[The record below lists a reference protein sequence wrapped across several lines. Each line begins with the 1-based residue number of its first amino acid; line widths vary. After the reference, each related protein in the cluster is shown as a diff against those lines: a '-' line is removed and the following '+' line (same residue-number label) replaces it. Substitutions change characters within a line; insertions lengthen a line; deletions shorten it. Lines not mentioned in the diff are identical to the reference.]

1 VLVIAIILAALA
13 VIGFIIGSVAKFTK
27 QERDPNDSY
36 GRTRAVPDK
45 GANKLAR
52 WIAAGVATLALL
64 FFAFGSFYTQD
75 AGEANVL
82 KDVTGNIV
90 GQNNSTGLQT
100 KAPWVDTVT
109 FNIRNQQV
117 IFAGKSGEESDNSGG
132 VVNGPQITVQDGD
145 GVSSNVDIAL
155 RYSIRPDAV
164 TDIYTEFLSE
174 ENFKKSF
181 IEQDVRSVVRLVP
194 NQFSTIDLLT
204 KRGEVEAAVLAAL
217 EDRWEDDGVIVD
229 SISLQEI
236 RPPAAVVESYADAQK
251 AQINVTKEQANLDA
265 SEVSA
270 QQKVVQAQAEADANA
285 ILNGSLSE
293 NILSQRYL
301 DTLGKLAAEGNVVVV
316 PEGFNGLVNVGK

>member
-1 VLVIAIILAALA
+1 MLVLAITLITLAIIGFVVAAVLKLPGLAGQPGSIRPGGNLKRSVRLVSAA
-13 VIGFIIGSVAKFTK
+13 V
-27 QERDPNDSY
+27 
-36 GRTRAVPDK
+36 
-45 GANKLAR
+45 
-52 WIAAGVATLALL
+52 LALG
-64 FFAFGSFYTQD
+64 AVCAVFGSFYTQD

-90 GQNNSTGLQT
+90 GQNNSTGLQV
-100 KAPWVDTVT
+100 KAPWVNIVT

-117 IFAGKSGEESDNSGG
+117 IFAGTASESSDNNSG
-132 VVNGPQITVQDGD
+132 VANGPQITVQDQD

-194 NQFSTIDLLT
+194 NTFSTIDLLT
-204 KRGEVEAAVLAAL
+204 QRADVEAAILDAL
-217 EDRWEDDGVIVD
+217 ESRWEDDGVIVD

-236 RPPAAVVESYADAQK
+236 RPPAAVVESYADAQQ

-265 SEVSA
+265 AQVSA

-285 ILNGSLSE
+285 ILNGSLTE

-301 DTLGKLAAEGNVVVV
+301 DTLGKLAAEGNLVVV
-316 PEGFNGLVNVGK
+316 PEGFNGLVNVSK

>member
-1 VLVIAIILAALA
+1 MLVIAVMLVVVAIIGFVVAAVLKLPSVDGTAGGTQKRTVRWVSAGILTLA
-13 VIGFIIGSVAKFTK
+13 VV
-27 QERDPNDSY
+27 
-36 GRTRAVPDK
+36 
-45 GANKLAR
+45 
-52 WIAAGVATLALL
+52 

-90 GQNNSTGLQT
+90 GQNNSTGLQV
-100 KAPWVDTVT
+100 KAPWVNTVT

-117 IFAGKSGEESDNSGG
+117 IFAGTASEGSDNSGG
-132 VVNGPQITVQDGD
+132 VSNGPQITVQDQD

-164 TDIYTEFLSE
+164 TDIYKEFLSE
-174 ENFKKSF
+174 DNFKKSF

-194 NQFSTIDLLT
+194 NGFSTIDLLT
-204 KRGEVEAAVLAAL
+204 KRGDVEAAILDAL
-217 EDRWEDDGVIVD
+217 ENRWEDDGVIVD

-236 RPPAAVVESYADAQK
+236 RPPAAVVESYADAQQ

-265 SEVSA
+265 AQVSA

-285 ILNGSLSE
+285 ILNGSLTE

-301 DTLGKLAAEGNVVVV
+301 DTLGKLAAEGNLVVV
-316 PEGFNGLVNVGK
+316 PDGFNGLVNVSK

>member
-1 VLVIAIILAALA
+1 MLVIAVMLVVVAI
-13 VIGFIIGSVAKFTK
+13 IGFV
-27 QERDPNDSY
+27 
-36 GRTRAVPDK
+36 
-45 GANKLAR
+45 
-52 WIAAGVATLALL
+52 IAAVLKLPSVDGTSGGTQKRTVRFVSAGVLALGAV

-90 GQNNSTGLQT
+90 GQNNSTGLQV
-100 KAPWVDTVT
+100 KAPWVNTVT

-117 IFAGKSGEESDNSGG
+117 IFAGTASEGSDNSGG
-132 VVNGPQITVQDGD
+132 VSNGPQITVQDRD

-164 TDIYTEFLSE
+164 TDIYKEFLSE
-174 ENFKKSF
+174 DNFKKSF

-194 NQFSTIDLLT
+194 NEFSTIDLLT
-204 KRGEVEAAVLAAL
+204 KRGDVEAAILDAL
-217 EDRWEDDGVIVD
+217 ESRWEDDGVIVD

-236 RPPAAVVESYADAQK
+236 RPPAAVVESYADAQQ

-265 SEVSA
+265 AQVSA

-285 ILNGSLSE
+285 ILNGSLTE

-301 DTLGKLAAEGNVVVV
+301 DTLGKLAAEGNLVVV
-316 PEGFNGLVNVGK
+316 PDGFNGLVNVSK